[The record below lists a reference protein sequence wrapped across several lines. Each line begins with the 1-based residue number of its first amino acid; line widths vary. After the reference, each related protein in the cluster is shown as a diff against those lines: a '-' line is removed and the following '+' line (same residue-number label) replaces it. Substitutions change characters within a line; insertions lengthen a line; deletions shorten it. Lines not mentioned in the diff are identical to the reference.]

1 MLTVME
7 TVRFRKR
14 QRVIKSV
21 RFRDRVRVIKNRIK
35 FRKK

>member
-1 MLTVME
+1 MVME

-35 FRKK
+35 SRTVI